1 MRLFIAIT
9 LESAIKDRLCTMAKA
24 LAESSLSGSF
34 TRQENMHLT
43 LAFYWRDH
51 PAFRRQSG
59 GGLCSSPAI
68 FPDDR
73 RDWTVSPQR
82 WGHLVDRCSGRTRRC
97 SMSTASCGLL

>member
-34 TRQENMHLT
+34 TRRENMHLT
-43 LAFYWRDH
+43 LAFIGETTRLSAVKAAVDSVVA
-51 PAFRRQSG
+51 PPFSLII
-59 GGLCSSPAI
+59 GGLDGFAATMGT
-68 FPDDR
+68 FGGQ
-73 RDWTVSPQR
+73 VF
-82 WGHLVDRCSGRTRRC
+82 GRTRRC